1 MKMIYVIFDTSF
13 LINAVKAKVDFMK
26 DIRMELGKFTP
37 VLTSPVIR
45 ELNNLN
51 KMEAR
56 VALEL
61 LKDCELFEA
70 KGHADT
76 SVIVAAKEKGGYI
89 ASTDKE
95 VRQRARA
102 REIKLITLRE
112 GKYLIF

>member
-1 MKMIYVIFDTSF
+1 MVEYDIVI
-13 LINAVKAKVDFMK
+13 IGGGPGGNVAA
-26 DIRMELGKFTP
+26 IRAAQL
-37 VLTSPVIR
+37 
-45 ELNNLN
+45 
-51 KMEAR
+51 EAR

-61 LKDCELFEA
+61 LKDYELFEA

-76 SVIVAAKEKGGYI
+76 SVIVAAKEKHGYL